1 MLKRQIVLT
10 SLSLLI
16 LTSLKAAGPS
26 GFVHWSNADLKAFT
40 KKLAPKMNAQKMA
53 SEQLGKHGNHSFMVA
68 YRGANGEAELHETQ
82 TDVFVAQ
89 SGEATLVVGGTVLNV
104 RTTAPGEIR
113 GSGIQGGE
121 SKKLGAGDVV
131 HIPAGTPHQLMID
144 GGKHFTYLVLK
155 IDQPEK

>member
-1 MLKRQIVLT
+1 MLHRQLLLIG
-10 SLSLLI
+10 LSLLI
-16 LTSLKAAGPS
+16 LTPVQAADLS
-26 GFVHWSNADLKAFT
+26 GFVHWRDADLKAFT

-104 RTTAPGEIR
+104 RTTASGEIR
-113 GSGIQGGE
+113 GSGIQ
-121 SKKLGAGDVV
+121 
-131 HIPAGTPHQLMID
+131 
-144 GGKHFTYLVLK
+144 
-155 IDQPEK
+155 